1 MGDRDERVLRLLLA
15 TALAVIIVG
24 GTVDLVLDAPDRL
37 LSAHVIYEV
46 SMIVIALGI
55 TVALWRGWWLAE
67 HSLVD
72 TRRALEARQTE
83 RDAWRASAQAALDGL
98 GRAVDE
104 QFRSWDLTPS
114 EREIALLLL
123 KGHSHKSIAR
133 ATNRSERTVRQH
145 AVAVYQKSAL
155 HGRAELAAFFLE
167 DLMLPGNA
175 GQSTVLPVTS
185 NSSSE
190 KTALRP

>member
-55 TVALWRGWWLAE
+55 TVALWRGWWRAE

-72 TRRALEARQTE
+72 TQRALEARPAE

-133 ATNRSERTVRQH
+133 ATSRSERTVRQH

-175 GQSTVLPVTS
+175 GQS
-185 NSSSE
+185 
-190 KTALRP
+190 